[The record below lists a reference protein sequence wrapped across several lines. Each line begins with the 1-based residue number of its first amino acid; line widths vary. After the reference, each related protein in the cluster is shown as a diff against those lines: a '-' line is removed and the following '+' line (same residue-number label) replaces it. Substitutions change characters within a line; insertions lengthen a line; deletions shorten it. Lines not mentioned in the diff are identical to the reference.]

1 VLKVIASKN
10 VWSWAQGF
18 AYIVAVAQAPYLIAQ
33 YGPIMGGI
41 MAAAKVASAYAF
53 DDHLS
58 NSDFAVPVS
67 TQKAED
73 LGLVESGDI
82 IEVEGFMHGAEPKQ
96 WNLFRDAIEPPVSV
110 SIDSAI
116 VFAGGER
123 TAYALPNVSDT
134 IKAPGDSIFL
144 KGRTNCY
151 FLANADFSF
160 SGEIEKVVFVGIS
173 NIDLFNLENIINYR
187 RV

>member
-1 VLKVIASKN
+1 V
-10 VWSWAQGF
+10 
-18 AYIVAVAQAPYLIAQ
+18 
-33 YGPIMGGI
+33 
-41 MAAAKVASAYAF
+41 
-53 DDHLS
+53 
-58 NSDFAVPVS
+58 
-67 TQKAED
+67 T
-73 LGLVESGDI
+73 
-82 IEVEGFMHGAEPKQ
+82 
-96 WNLFRDAIEPPVSV
+96 
-110 SIDSAI
+110 IDSAI
-116 VFAGGER
+116 VFKDGNR